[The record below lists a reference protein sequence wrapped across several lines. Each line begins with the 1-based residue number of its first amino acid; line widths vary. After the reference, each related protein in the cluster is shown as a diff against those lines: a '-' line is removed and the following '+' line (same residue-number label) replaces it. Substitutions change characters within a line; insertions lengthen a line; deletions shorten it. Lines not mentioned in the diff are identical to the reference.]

1 MKVTHIR
8 IRKADGPLTVMD
20 AFVDKGLTEGG
31 HASLPDIDV
40 DYASDRRQEIKDY
53 LEERYNADGRQ
64 RVFSAGTFTTMKLK
78 AALKDVA
85 RVHRVPH
92 SIVNYITAM
101 IDDGTDWTGLF
112 RQAAFNRKLRD
123 FIQTYPLVI
132 EDVQGLL
139 GQPKAASIH
148 ASAIVVTPD
157 TRDGRPA
164 ECFDFLPVRKMDGAL
179 VSEFDG
185 YSVDE
190 IGLLKEDVLAT
201 KELAKLSAVIALVN
215 RNFGQELTIGRI
227 TQDMLEDGKTY
238 RLLSDGNTQNV
249 FQFSSP
255 GITRFIQ
262 DVQPE
267 CIEDLIAINAL
278 YRPATLAIGAT
289 DDYVRFRRGEVAPV
303 YNYGCY
309 EATKNTF
316 GIMVYQEQFMS
327 VAHTLGGFDLGKTD
341 YLRKAIGKKKADLMA
356 TLKADFIA
364 GAVGNGC
371 PDYEAEE
378 IWHKIEVAGKYSFN
392 RSHAA
397 AYALTAYCG
406 AWLKA
411 NYPSAFYTVA
421 LQWADDKEIPS
432 LMAEME
438 RCSSAKIVPPDINR
452 SGTEFFTDYATDEIF
467 WSLTRI
473 KQVGLRT
480 VEYIVT
486 ERDRGGAYT
495 GIENFIHRIFRYKLK
510 KYSYWDDP
518 DNAEEAVKVPVNA
531 RHVKHMI
538 LAGCFDRI
546 EKVGAVTERCALLER
561 AARELGFSLSEKDFP
576 QDMRG
581 RHFFWSQ
588 QQIAV
593 SGIGSIDYRRIF
605 NNSEARRQVKGKA
618 SYLTL
623 DEVARDENDGRRA
636 TVCATVVDVT
646 EHTYKD
652 RETGSRKRFAKL
664 TLSQNNRLAE
674 CVCWNDYYMEHHTVI
689 QSLKD
694 RVVILTAVIRYSDYN
709 GCNTLQT
716 YRNSLLFI
724 QS

>member
-112 RQAAFNRKLRD
+112 RQAASNRKLRD
-123 FIQTYPLVI
+123 FIQTYPLLI

-157 TRDGRPA
+157 MRDDRPA

-278 YRPATLAIGAT
+278 YRPATLDIGAT

-473 KQVGLRT
+473 KQVGVKT

-605 NNSEARRQVKGKA
+605 DNSEARRQVKGKA

-674 CVCWNDYYMEHHTVI
+674 CVCWNDYYMEHRAEI

-716 YRNSLLFI
+716 YKNSLLFI

>member
-1 MKVTHIR
+1 MKVTDIHIR
-8 IRKADGPLTVMD
+8 KTASPITVTD
-20 AFVDKGLTEGG
+20 CFVNKGLVSGG

-40 DYASDRRQEIKDY
+40 DYASDRRQEIKEY
-53 LEERYNADGRQ
+53 LEERYNTAGRR
-64 RVFSAGTFTTMKLK
+64 RVFSAGTFTTMQLK

-92 SIVNYITAM
+92 GTVNYITAM
-101 IDDGTDWTGLF
+101 LDDGTDWTGLF
-112 RQAAFNRKLRD
+112 RQAAVNKKLKD
-123 FIQTYPLVI
+123 FIQTYPEVI
-132 EDVQGLL
+132 EEVRLVL

-148 ASAIVVTPD
+148 ASAIIVTPE
-157 TRDGRPA
+157 TRNGKPA
-164 ECFDFLPVRKMDGAL
+164 ECFDFLPIREMDGVL

-201 KELAKLSAVIALVN
+201 KELAKLNSIIGLVN
-215 RNFGQELTIGRI
+215 EHYGQSLSIERI
-227 TQDMLEDGKTY
+227 TGRELEDEKTY
-238 RLLSDGNTQNV
+238 RLLSEGNTQNV

-262 DVQPE
+262 DVRPD
-267 CIEDLIAINAL
+267 CIEDMIAINAL
-278 YRPATLAIGAT
+278 YRPATLDIGAT
-289 DDYVRFRRGEVAPV
+289 EDYIRFRRGEVAPV

-309 EATKNTF
+309 EATNNTF

-341 YLRKAIGKKKADLMA
+341 LLRKAIGKKKADLMA

-364 GAVGNGC
+364 GAVHNGC

-438 RCSSAKIVPPDINR
+438 RCSAAKIVPPDINR
-452 SGTEFFTDYATDEIF
+452 SGVEFFTDYATDEIF

-473 KQVGLRT
+473 RQVGIKT
-480 VEYIVT
+480 VEYIVS
-486 ERDRGGAYT
+486 ERTRGKFEC
-495 GIENFIHRIFRYKLK
+495 IENFIHRIFRYKLK
-510 KYSYWDDP
+510 KYCYWEDP
-518 DNAEEAVKVPVNA
+518 DNPDEAVKVPVNA
-531 RHVKHMI
+531 RHIKNMI

-546 EKVGAVTERCALLER
+546 ENVRAVTERYAVLER
-561 AARELGFSLSEKDFP
+561 AAKELGFSLSDKDFP
-576 QDMRG
+576 AEMRDK
-581 RHFFWSQ
+581 HYFWSQ

-605 NNSEARRQVKGKA
+605 DSSEARQTVRGKA
-618 SYLTL
+618 SYLSL
-623 DEVARDENDGRRA
+623 EEVSRDENDGRRA
-636 TVCATVVDVT
+636 AVCATVVDVA
-646 EHTYKD
+646 EHSYKD
-652 RETGSRKRFAKL
+652 RETGQRKRFAKL
-664 TLSQNNRLAE
+664 TLSQNNHLTE
-674 CVCWNDYYMEHHTVI
+674 CVCWNDYYIAHRTEI
-689 QSLKD
+689 LSLKGK
-694 RVVILTAVIRYSDYN
+694 VVILTAMIRYSDYN
-709 GCNTLQT
+709 GCNALQMT
-716 YRNSLLFI
+716 KNSLLFI
-724 QS
+724 Q

>member
-1 MKVTHIR
+1 MKVTDIHIR
-8 IRKADGPLTVMD
+8 KTASPITVTD
-20 AFVDKGLTEGG
+20 CFVNKGLVSGG

-40 DYASDRRQEIKDY
+40 DYASDRRQEIKEY
-53 LEERYNADGRQ
+53 LEERYNTAGRR
-64 RVFSAGTFTTMKLK
+64 RVFSAGTFTTMQLK

-92 SIVNYITAM
+92 GTVNYITAM
-101 IDDGTDWTGLF
+101 LDDGTDWTGLF
-112 RQAAFNRKLRD
+112 RQAAVNKKLKD
-123 FIQTYPLVI
+123 FIQTYPEVI
-132 EDVQGLL
+132 EEVRLVL

-148 ASAIVVTPD
+148 ASAIIVTPE
-157 TRDGRPA
+157 TRNGKPA
-164 ECFDFLPVRKMDGAL
+164 ECFDFLPIREMDGVL

-201 KELAKLSAVIALVN
+201 KELAKLNSIIGLVN
-215 RNFGQELTIGRI
+215 EHYGQSLSIERI
-227 TQDMLEDGKTY
+227 TGRELEDEKTY
-238 RLLSDGNTQNV
+238 RLLSEGNTQNV

-262 DVQPE
+262 DVRPD
-267 CIEDLIAINAL
+267 CIEDMIAINAL
-278 YRPATLAIGAT
+278 YRPATLDIGAT
-289 DDYVRFRRGEVAPV
+289 EDYIRFRRGEVAPV

-309 EATKNTF
+309 EATNNTF

-327 VAHTLGGFDLGKTD
+327 VAHTLGGFGLGKTD
-341 YLRKAIGKKKADLMA
+341 LLRKAIGKKKADLMA

-364 GAVGNGC
+364 GAVRNGC

-438 RCSSAKIVPPDINR
+438 RCSAAKIVPPDINR
-452 SGTEFFTDYATDEIF
+452 SGVEFFTDYATDEIF

-473 KQVGLRT
+473 RQVGIKT
-480 VEYIVT
+480 VEYIVS
-486 ERDRGGAYT
+486 ERTRGKFEC
-495 GIENFIHRIFRYKLK
+495 IENFIHRIFRYKLK
-510 KYSYWDDP
+510 KYCYWEDP
-518 DNAEEAVKVPVNA
+518 DNPDEAVKVPVNA
-531 RHVKHMI
+531 RHIKNMI

-546 EKVGAVTERCALLER
+546 ENVRAVTERYAVLER
-561 AARELGFSLSEKDFP
+561 AAKELGFSLSDKDFP
-576 QDMRG
+576 AEMRDK
-581 RHFFWSQ
+581 HYFWSQ

-605 NNSEARRQVKGKA
+605 DSSEARQTVRGKA
-618 SYLTL
+618 SYLSL
-623 DEVARDENDGRRA
+623 EEVSRDENDGRRA
-636 TVCATVVDVT
+636 AVCATVVDVA
-646 EHTYKD
+646 EHSYKD
-652 RETGSRKRFAKL
+652 RETGQRKGFAKL
-664 TLSQNNRLAE
+664 TLSQNNHLTE
-674 CVCWNDYYMEHHTVI
+674 CVCWNDYYIAHRTEI
-689 QSLKD
+689 LSLKGK
-694 RVVILTAVIRYSDYN
+694 VVILTAMIRYSDYN
-709 GCNTLQT
+709 GCNALQMT
-716 YRNSLLFI
+716 KNSLLFI
-724 QS
+724 Q

>member
-164 ECFDFLPVRKMDGAL
+164 ECFDFLPVRKMDRAL

-278 YRPATLAIGAT
+278 YRPATLDIGAT

-364 GAVGNGC
+364 EAVGNGC

-473 KQVGLRT
+473 KQVGVKT

-636 TVCATVVDVT
+636 TICATVVDVT

-674 CVCWNDYYMEHHTVI
+674 CVCWNDYYMEHHTEI

>member
-1 MKVTHIR
+1 
-8 IRKADGPLTVMD
+8 
-20 AFVDKGLTEGG
+20 
-31 HASLPDIDV
+31 
-40 DYASDRRQEIKDY
+40 
-53 LEERYNADGRQ
+53 
-64 RVFSAGTFTTMKLK
+64 
-78 AALKDVA
+78 
-85 RVHRVPH
+85 
-92 SIVNYITAM
+92 
-101 IDDGTDWTGLF
+101 
-112 RQAAFNRKLRD
+112 
-123 FIQTYPLVI
+123 
-132 EDVQGLL
+132 
-139 GQPKAASIH
+139 
-148 ASAIVVTPD
+148 
-157 TRDGRPA
+157 
-164 ECFDFLPVRKMDGAL
+164 
-179 VSEFDG
+179 
-185 YSVDE
+185 
-190 IGLLKEDVLAT
+190 
-201 KELAKLSAVIALVN
+201 
-215 RNFGQELTIGRI
+215 
-227 TQDMLEDGKTY
+227 
-238 RLLSDGNTQNV
+238 
-249 FQFSSP
+249 
-255 GITRFIQ
+255 
-262 DVQPE
+262 
-267 CIEDLIAINAL
+267 
-278 YRPATLAIGAT
+278 
-289 DDYVRFRRGEVAPV
+289 
-303 YNYGCY
+303 
-309 EATKNTF
+309 
-316 GIMVYQEQFMS
+316 
-327 VAHTLGGFDLGKTD
+327 
-341 YLRKAIGKKKADLMA
+341 MA

-473 KQVGLRT
+473 KQVGVKT

-576 QDMRG
+576 QDMRR

>member
-112 RQAAFNRKLRD
+112 RQAASNRKLRD

-267 CIEDLIAINAL
+267 CIEDLIAVNAL
-278 YRPATLAIGAT
+278 YRPATLDIGAT

-438 RCSSAKIVPPDINR
+438 RCSPAKIVPPDINR

-605 NNSEARRQVKGKA
+605 DESAVRARIKGRA
-618 SYLTL
+618 SYMSLHDAL
-623 DEVARDENDGRRA
+623 VMENEGKKVA
-636 TVCATVVDVT
+636 VCATVTDV
-646 EHTYKD
+646 EELSYKD
-652 RETGSRKRFAKL
+652 RMTGDRVAFCKIIL
-664 TLSQNNRLAE
+664 QQNTDTIEA
-674 CVCWNDYYMEHHTVI
+674 VCWNDFFSARRAEIMR
-689 QSLKD
+689 LKD
-694 RVVILTAVIRYSDYN
+694 RIVVLTGIIRYSDFS
-709 GCNTLQT
+709 GANTLHTTKTSILSQE
-716 YRNSLLFI
+716 
-724 QS
+724 

>member
-112 RQAAFNRKLRD
+112 RQAASNRKLRD

-267 CIEDLIAINAL
+267 CIEDLIAVNAL
-278 YRPATLAIGAT
+278 YRPATLDIGAT

-341 YLRKAIGKKKADLMA
+341 LLRKAIGKKKADLMA

-438 RCSSAKIVPPDINR
+438 RCSPAKIVPPDINR

-546 EKVGAVTERCALLER
+546 EKAGAVTERCALLER
-561 AARELGFSLSEKDFP
+561 AARELVFSLSEKDFP

-605 NNSEARRQVKGKA
+605 DNSEASGQVKGKA

-636 TVCATVVDVT
+636 AVCATVVDVA

-652 RETGSRKRFAKL
+652 RETGSRKRFARL

-674 CVCWNDYYMEHHTVI
+674 CVCWNDYYMEHRTEI

>member
-1 MKVTHIR
+1 MTDIHIR
-8 IRKADGPLTVMD
+8 KTASPITVTD
-20 AFVDKGLTEGG
+20 CFVNKGLVSGG

-40 DYASDRRQEIKDY
+40 DYASDRRQEIKEY
-53 LEERYNADGRQ
+53 LEERYNTAGRR
-64 RVFSAGTFTTMKLK
+64 RVFSAGTFTTMQLK

-92 SIVNYITAM
+92 GTVNYITAM
-101 IDDGTDWTGLF
+101 LDDGTDWTGLF
-112 RQAAFNRKLRD
+112 RQAAVNKKLKD
-123 FIQTYPLVI
+123 FIQTYPEVI
-132 EDVQGLL
+132 EEVRLVL

-148 ASAIVVTPD
+148 ASAIIVTPE
-157 TRDGRPA
+157 TRNGKPA
-164 ECFDFLPVRKMDGAL
+164 ECFDFLPIREMDGVL

-201 KELAKLSAVIALVN
+201 KELAKLNSIIGLVN
-215 RNFGQELTIGRI
+215 EHYGQSLSIERI
-227 TQDMLEDGKTY
+227 TGRELEDEKTY
-238 RLLSDGNTQNV
+238 RLLSEGNTQNV

-262 DVQPE
+262 DVRPD
-267 CIEDLIAINAL
+267 CIEDMIAINAL
-278 YRPATLAIGAT
+278 YRPATLDIGAT
-289 DDYVRFRRGEVAPV
+289 EDYIRFRRGEVAPV

-309 EATKNTF
+309 EATNNTF

-341 YLRKAIGKKKADLMA
+341 LLRKAIGKKKADLMA

-364 GAVGNGC
+364 GAVRNGC

-438 RCSSAKIVPPDINR
+438 RCSAAKIVPPDINR
-452 SGTEFFTDYATDEIF
+452 SGVEFFTDYATDEIF
-467 WSLTRI
+467 WSLTCIR
-473 KQVGLRT
+473 QVGIKT
-480 VEYIVT
+480 VEYIVS
-486 ERDRGGAYT
+486 ERTRGKFEC
-495 GIENFIHRIFRYKLK
+495 IENFIHRIFRYKLK
-510 KYSYWDDP
+510 KYCYWEDP
-518 DNAEEAVKVPVNA
+518 DNPDEAVKVPVNA
-531 RHVKHMI
+531 RHIKNMI

-546 EKVGAVTERCALLER
+546 ENVRAVTERYAVLER
-561 AARELGFSLSEKDFP
+561 AAKELGFSLSDKDFP
-576 QDMRG
+576 AEMRDK
-581 RHFFWSQ
+581 HYFWSQ

-605 NNSEARRQVKGKA
+605 DSSEARQTVRGKA
-618 SYLTL
+618 SYLSL
-623 DEVARDENDGRRA
+623 EEVSRDENDGRRA
-636 TVCATVVDVT
+636 AVCATVVDVA
-646 EHTYKD
+646 EHSYKD
-652 RETGSRKRFAKL
+652 RETGQRKRFAKL
-664 TLSQNNRLAE
+664 TLSQNNHLTE
-674 CVCWNDYYMEHHTVI
+674 CVCWNDYYIAHRTEI
-689 QSLKD
+689 LSLKGK
-694 RVVILTAVIRYSDYN
+694 VVILTAMIRYSDYN
-709 GCNTLQT
+709 GCNALQMT
-716 YRNSLLFI
+716 KNSLLFI
-724 QS
+724 Q